1 MGFTSERLLTRGAVV
16 ALNSHWSEWREAE
29 ALAHTAERAAFA
41 EAMQFLEGRGP
52 APAPE
57 QWEQCKRLRR
67 AADDSFQLVIED
79 WNAIGKTRRP
89 APYFGSFPMPGRPSA
104 A

>member
-1 MGFTSERLLTRGAVV
+1 MGFKSNVSETGCCM
-16 ALNSHWSEWREAE
+16 ALNPHLSEWREAE
-29 ALAHTAERAAFA
+29 ALAHAAERTAFF

-57 QWEQCKRLRR
+57 QWEQCRRLRK
-67 AADDSFQLVIED
+67 AADDCFQLVVAD
-79 WNAIGKTRRP
+79 WNAVGKPARRSMQ
-89 APYFGSFPMPGRPSA
+89 GSSSMFMSRHSA